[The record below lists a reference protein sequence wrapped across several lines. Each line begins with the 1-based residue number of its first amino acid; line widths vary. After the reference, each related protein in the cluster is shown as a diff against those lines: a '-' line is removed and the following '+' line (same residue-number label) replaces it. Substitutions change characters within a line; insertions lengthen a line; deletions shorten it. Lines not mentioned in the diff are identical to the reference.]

1 MFEFASDKFALQQ
14 LVGANGWI
22 RDDAF
27 NEGDKMDP
35 QKFKTIVTG
44 EPIDV
49 RRMGVLALTGVRFEV
64 PVMLNGNNLP
74 FARDTSDAIYNRS
87 IVIPLNVIRSEEEAS
102 AARREIGAK
111 DGETIGACIWKEE
124 ASGILLWALQGL
136 VDLRDRGHFA
146 IPGWIKAQIGAF
158 KDTNNPVAE
167 WARTHVVA
175 DDNMMVHRKDLSCS
189 YHGWQLDTEGSEAK
203 ALGARRFIPAIRAAF
218 PGIITEYK
226 DDPGQRFLKGIRLTN
241 EGLSSWE
248 MHKQH
253 DNSLRGGSKGYSNT
267 KIEVNR
273 MAKGSK

>member
-1 MFEFASDKFALQQ
+1 MFEFANDKFALQQ

-87 IVIPLNVIRSEEEAS
+87 IVIPLNVIRSEEEAAS
-102 AARREIGAK
+102 VRREMGAK

-136 VDLRDRGHFA
+136 VDLRDRGHFV
-146 IPGWIKAQIGAF
+146 IPEWIKGQIGAF

-167 WARTHVVA
+167 WARTHIIF
-175 DDNMMVHRKDLSCS
+175 DPDIMVHRSDLACC
-189 YHGWQLDTEGSEAK
+189 YHGWQFDAEGSEAK
-203 ALGARRFIPAIRAAF
+203 PLGARKFIPALRAAI
-218 PGIITEYK
+218 PGCGDFDSHGRRYIT
-226 DDPGQRFLKGIRLTN
+226 GIKLTQ
-241 EGLSSWE
+241 EGLNAWH
-248 MHKQH
+248 MQKTN
-253 DNSLRGGSKGYSNT
+253 DCGLRGSSKGYSGT
-267 KIEVNR
+267 KEEVNR
-273 MAKGSK
+273 RNKKEQ